1 MSGDPS
7 GSVPT
12 RFRPAPRQRVRIA
25 AGAGLVAAGVLG
37 NVVAYSSLD
46 RRVEVVQLVND
57 VRAGSLVTVADVR
70 IVAVDVDPTVPV
82 TPAADLA
89 AVIDR
94 HAKVHL
100 VAGTLVSPVLL
111 QAEPLLT
118 PGTSVVAVE
127 LRPTRVP
134 TGLRERSSI
143 ELIVSSGRSGDE
155 PEQIRAV
162 GGGGGG
168 PPPPTEVDG
177 VTGSVSMSVEVDPTV
192 AALVAAA
199 DDVRVVLLDPGD
211 DAAYAATAL
220 RPEEGA

>member
-168 PPPPTEVDG
+168 PPPPHGGRRCDGFGVDVG
-177 VTGSVSMSVEVDPTV
+177 RGRSNGGRPRCRRGRR
-192 AALVAAA
+192 AGRPA
-199 DDVRVVLLDPGD
+199 RPG
-211 DAAYAATAL
+211 
-220 RPEEGA
+220 

>member
-25 AGAGLVAAGVLG
+25 AGAGLVAAGVLR

-162 GGGGGG
+162 GRVVTR
-168 PPPPTEVDG
+168 PTEVDG
-177 VTGSVSMSVEVDPTV
+177 VTGSVSMSVEIDPTV

>member
-70 IVAVDVDPTVPV
+70 SVAVDVDPTVPV

-162 GGGGGG
+162 G
-168 PPPPTEVDG
+168 
-177 VTGSVSMSVEVDPTV
+177 
-192 AALVAAA
+192 
-199 DDVRVVLLDPGD
+199 RVV
-211 DAAYAATAL
+211 T
-220 RPEEGA
+220 R

>member
-162 GGGGGG
+162 GRVVTR
-168 PPPPTEVDG
+168 PTEVDG

>member
-162 GGGGGG
+162 GRVVTR
-168 PPPPTEVDG
+168 PTEVDG
-177 VTGSVSMSVEVDPTV
+177 VTGSVSMSVEIDPTV